1 MSTRTLLRIAATV
14 SVPATLLLSGCGGS
28 PQKVDT
34 PPATSASPSASA
46 SPSSVT
52 GPSKEPTSAEPTSEA
67 PSTPQFG
74 ETYSWDD
81 GLEMTVSKPTAY
93 KPSPS
98 AAGTDRFK
106 NFLMFQITIKNG
118 SKEKF
123 EPGPTTISVSSGDE
137 EGQEVFDYDK
147 GIESA
152 PSTSVRPGRSTKW
165 KVAFAVKDPKDLTM
179 DAAPDFTREPI
190 TFTS

>member
-1 MSTRTLLRIAATV
+1 MDI
-14 SVPATLLLSGCGGS
+14 
-28 PQKVDT
+28 
-34 PPATSASPSASA
+34 PPAASPAASASTSASA
-46 SPSSVT
+46 SPSSET
-52 GPSKEPTSAEPTSEA
+52 EPSEEATSAEPTSEA

-93 KPSPS
+93 KPSDS
-98 AAGTDRFK
+98 AAGTEKFK
-106 NFLMFQITIKNG
+106 NFLVFQVTIKNG

-123 EPGPTTISVSSGDE
+123 EPGLATISVSSGDE
-137 EGQEVFDYDK
+137 EGQEVFDSAK

-152 PSTSVRPGRSTKW
+152 PSTSVQPGRSAKW
-165 KVAFAVKDPKDLTM
+165 KVVFAVKDPKDLTM
-179 DAAPDFTREPI
+179 DAAPDFTRESI